1 MPLARIGCGVA
12 LGSPAFFMTG
22 SMLMSFDF
30 LVATLL
36 DSFDGACEACDMA
49 GMSEFGVCRRLGGGL
64 LFLDWISE
72 RAA

>member
-1 MPLARIGCGVA
+1 
-12 LGSPAFFMTG
+12 MTG

-36 DSFDGACEACDMA
+36 DSFDGVCEACDMA
-49 GMSEFGVCRRLGGGL
+49 GVSEFGVCRRLGGGL